1 MRSSSSYDRKSSL
14 IIFDFVYNVYK
25 KKYLLL
31 CIISIKCVSTN
42 IITDGWTSVVEL
54 EYFRQLNGLVGGGDQ
69 GELDVYHQTMWSV
82 QKVH

>member
-1 MRSSSSYDRKSSL
+1 MRSSSSYDRKSGL
-14 IIFDFVYNVYK
+14 IFNFVYNVYK

-31 CIISIKCVSTN
+31 CIICINTN

-82 QKVH
+82 QKVY